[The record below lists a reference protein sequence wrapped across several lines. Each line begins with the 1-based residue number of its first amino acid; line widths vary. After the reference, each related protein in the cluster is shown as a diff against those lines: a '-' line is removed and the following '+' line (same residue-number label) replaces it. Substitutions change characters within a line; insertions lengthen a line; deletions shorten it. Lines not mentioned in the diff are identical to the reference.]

1 MSASERPTGRRP
13 GYAAG
18 FFTAVGFFTRI
29 PMARQVATEWTL
41 VDAAWAFPLVG
52 AGIGAVAAL
61 VFLAAQLVRL
71 GDWPSAFLA
80 VFAGILLTGA
90 LHEDGLADCADGIFG
105 GNDPDRRLAI
115 MRDSRHGTYAVL
127 ALVLSV
133 GLRAAALAQIGE
145 VIFAALALVAA
156 HAVSRALLP
165 IAMSVLPPARGDGL
179 GAGAGRPRPATSIA
193 GLLIGVAIGAMA
205 LGPLHGLIAIGVAA
219 GAVAA
224 TAAVVQRRI
233 AGYTGDVLGAFQ
245 QIAEITIL
253 LTAAALR

>member
-1 MSASERPTGRRP
+1 
-13 GYAAG
+13 
-18 FFTAVGFFTRI
+18 
-29 PMARQVATEWTL
+29 
-41 VDAAWAFPLVG
+41 
-52 AGIGAVAAL
+52 
-61 VFLAAQLVRL
+61 
-71 GDWPSAFLA
+71 
-80 VFAGILLTGA
+80 
-90 LHEDGLADCADGIFG
+90 
-105 GNDPDRRLAI
+105 

-127 ALVLSV
+127 GLVLSV

-179 GAGAGRPRPATSIA
+179 GAEAGRPRPATSIA
-193 GLLIGVAIGAMA
+193 GLLIGAAIGAMA

-245 QIAEITIL
+245 QIAEIVIL